1 MSKDNIIQF
10 PTDYKGDDK
19 QPHTGV
25 SAVDALRICVDHA
38 FDSGYIDTYNATK
51 LMVTLDMFEDMQK
64 TIERL
69 RDEFVD

>member
-25 SAVDALRICVDHA
+25 SAVEALRICVDHA
-38 FDSGYIDTYNATK
+38 FDAEYIDADNAAK
-51 LMVTLDMFEDMQK
+51 LMVTLDMFEDMQM